1 MALQYTDLKNS
12 EEGENKLQ
20 QLFKAC
26 DLDGSGYIDQS
37 ELATICT
44 DMSTDELTDVFKELD
59 TDGDGRISVDEF
71 ARGFKEIN
79 GNLLQISRGRR
90 RKSLAELMEE
100 EDFDRESSYT
110 DFVGSLEEGFKCL
123 SW

>member
-1 MALQYTDLKNS
+1 MALQQMDLKNG
-12 EEGENKLQ
+12 EEGEHKLQ

-79 GNLLQISRGRR
+79 GNLLQISRDRR

-100 EDFDRESSYT
+100 EDLDRDSSYT
-110 DFVGSLEEGFKCL
+110 DFVGSLEEGFQCL